1 MRRAAVCSCDISRA
15 SEWCALRSH
24 LTPTP
29 RINQTT
35 RRTIHQTRRIMT
47 DDFDSGV
54 GMPDDELGG
63 GSGLTDTGDVG
74 AGAEEESGEPTGR
87 PSGGARA
94 RKSGG
99 AKTARKAAKRGSSG
113 GARKAAKKGGT
124 KKKAAKGAMKKGA
137 AKKKAKG
144 GKKKAR

>member
-1 MRRAAVCSCDISRA
+1 MRRAAVCSCDTSRA
-15 SEWCALRSH
+15 SEWCAVRSH

-35 RRTIHQTRRIMT
+35 RRTIHQKRRIMT

-63 GSGLTDTGDVG
+63 GSAMTDTGEAG
-74 AGAEEESGEPTGR
+74 AGADDEGGGEPAGR

-99 AKTARKAAKRGSSG
+99 GAKSG
-113 GARKAAKKGGT
+113 
-124 KKKAAKGAMKKGA
+124 
-137 AKKKAKG
+137 
-144 GKKKAR
+144 